1 MDITVTIPAEE
12 FADKL
17 YEAVDKAVENLIAKD
32 WRPVT
37 HGEWIFQG
45 HRDSEGRI
53 IYCCSNCDFEV
64 KVFPY
69 NVGRWRK
76 HEKHCPSCGAMMDVG
91 WN

>member
-17 YEAVDKAVENLIAKD
+17 YEAVDKAVENLITKD
-32 WRPVT
+32 WQPVT

-45 HRDSEGRI
+45 RRDSEGRN

-69 NVGRWRK
+69 NVGRWREN
-76 HEKHCPSCGAMMDVG
+76 EKHCPSCGAMMDRG
-91 WN
+91 

>member
-12 FADKL
+12 FVGEIYKTI
-17 YEAVDKAVENLIAKD
+17 DKAVENLIAKD
-32 WRPVT
+32 WQPVM

-45 HRDSEGRI
+45 HRDSEGRN

-69 NVGRWRK
+69 NVGRWRSN
-76 HEKHCPSCGAMMDVG
+76 EKYCPGCGALMYRG
-91 WN
+91 